1 MRENRANFIFFAKM
15 LVKSLSL
22 SVGAAGVIF
31 VSIALGAAIT
41 AAFIN
46 IYLDIDS
53 KMNRELKSYGANF
66 IIAPK
71 NTYMSE
77 EAYQNALSNI
87 QSDRLLGAS
96 AYLYGIVR
104 LELGNAV
111 IAGVNFKELKKAK
124 PFLEV
129 REGNYINLDFD
140 DFGALAG
147 VDLAKKMELKV
158 GSSVDMIGADGKVI
172 KIKIRGIVSSGGKE
186 DSILFV
192 PLSTAQSAL
201 GKEGLINFAD
211 IVALG
216 DFEEL
221 RALGERINQN
231 AALTAKPVTAISR
244 SEGVILEKI
253 KLLMALVAL
262 SVLLI
267 TSLCVNTTLSSIIL
281 ARMKEIALLRAL
293 GASKKS
299 IVRLFGMET
308 FIMAFIASL
317 AGAGFGFLL
326 SQAFGHAIFNSGID
340 FRFLSIPSAVLISL
354 LFAAAACFLPIKKS
368 LGINVANILR
378 GE

>member
-15 LVKSLSL
+15 VIKSFLLSR
-22 SVGAAGVIF
+22 GAASIIF
-31 VSIALGAAIT
+31 ISITLGAAIT

-53 KMNRELKSYGANF
+53 KMNRELKAYGANF
-66 IIAPK
+66 IIASK
-71 NTYMSE
+71 DTYIDE
-77 EAYQNALSNI
+77 ELYKEALSKME
-87 QSDRLLGAS
+87 SEKLLGAS
-96 AYLYGIVR
+96 PYLFGMAR

-111 IAGVNFKELKKAK
+111 IAGVDFKELKKVK

-129 REGNYINLDFD
+129 NEGSYIHIDFD
-140 DFGALAG
+140 EFGALAG
-147 VDLAKKMELKV
+147 VDLAKKMELKT
-158 GSSVDMIGADGKVI
+158 GSTVDMMGVDGII
-172 KIKIRGIVSSGGKE
+172 KLKIRGIISTGGRE
-186 DSILFV
+186 DGILFI
-192 PLSTAQSAL
+192 PLSTAQNAL
-201 GKEGLINFAD
+201 GKEALINFAE

-221 RALGERINQN
+221 KTLGENISQN
-231 AALTAKPVTAISR
+231 STLTAKPITAVSR
-244 SEGVILEKI
+244 SEGIILEKI

-267 TSLCVNTTLSSIIL
+267 TSMCVNTTLSSIIF
-281 ARMKEIALLRAL
+281 ARRKEIALLRAL

-299 IVRLFGMET
+299 IVWLFGAET
-308 FIMAFIASL
+308 FFMSFTASI
-317 AGAGFGFLL
+317 AGAGVGFLL
-326 SQAFGHAIFNSGID
+326 SQIFGQAIFNANID

-368 LGINVANILR
+368 LEINVANILR

>member
-1 MRENRANFIFFAKM
+1 MRENNFIFFAKM
-15 LVKSLSL
+15 VFKSLFL
-22 SVGAAGVIF
+22 SRGAAGVIF
-31 VSIALGAAIT
+31 VSIALGTAIT

-53 KMNRELKSYGANF
+53 KMNRELKAYGANF
-66 IIAPK
+66 IIASK
-71 NTYMSE
+71 DTYISE
-77 EAYQNALSNI
+77 NVYENALSQI
-87 QSDRLLGAS
+87 QSDKLLGAS
-96 AYLYGIVR
+96 AYLFGIVR

-147 VDLAKKMELKV
+147 IDLAKKMELKV
-158 GSSVDMIGADGKVI
+158 GSTVDMVGVNGII
-172 KIKIRGIVSSGGKE
+172 KLKIRGIVSSGGEE
-186 DSILFV
+186 DNILFI
-192 PLSTAQSAL
+192 PLSTAQSVL
-201 GKEGLINFAD
+201 GKEGFINFAD

-216 DFEEL
+216 NFEEL
-221 RALGERINQN
+221 KALGDSISQN
-231 AALTAKPVTAISR
+231 TSLAANPVSAISR
-244 SEGVILEKI
+244 SEGIILEKI

-267 TSLCVNTTLSSIIL
+267 TSLCVNTTLGSIIFS
-281 ARMKEIALLRAL
+281 RTKEIALLCAL

-299 IVRLFGMET
+299 IARLFGAET
-308 FIMAFIASL
+308 FIMAFTASL
-317 AGAGFGFLL
+317 AGAMFGFLL
-326 SQAFGHAIFNSGID
+326 SQAFGQVIFNSGID
-340 FRFLSIPSAVLISL
+340 FRFLSVPSAVLISL
-354 LFAAAACFLPIKKS
+354 VFAAVACFLPIKKS